1 MAKIKMTVPIV
12 EMDGDEMTR
21 ILWKMIK
28 ENLLEPFI
36 ELNTEYY
43 DLGLEH
49 RKMCIRDRIRRAG
62 T

>member
-28 ENLLEPFI
+28 ENLLN
-36 ELNTEYY
+36 LS
-43 DLGLEH
+43 
-49 RKMCIRDRIRRAG
+49 
-62 T
+62 